1 MISFEEAVE
10 YMKYKHGD
18 QLRKQGTPYYT
29 HPLEVAYML
38 REKGLDEEYQIAGLF
53 HDLLEDTDTTYQE
66 ILYMTNDNVAEAVRL
81 VTKEEGYDVE
91 QYYDRIERNNIA
103 RMVKLADRIHN
114 LSEILSTDRA
124 FIDKYLA
131 ETKKYF
137 YKLAKGTIFEGD
149 LCDIIQ
155 YVENGIKK

>member
-1 MISFEEAVE
+1 MISFEDAVE
-10 YMKYKHGD
+10 FMKYKLGE

-29 HPLEVAYML
+29 HPLEVVYIL
-38 REKGLDEEYQIAGLF
+38 WVKGLDEEYQIAGLF
-53 HDLLEDTDTTYQE
+53 HDLLEDTNTTYQE
-66 ILYMTNDNVAEAVRL
+66 ILNMTDVNVAEAVRL
-81 VTKEEGYDVE
+81 VNKEKGYDVE
-91 QYYDRIERNNIA
+91 QYYDRIERNIIA

-137 YKLAKGTIFEGD
+137 YKLAKDTIFERD

-155 YVENGIKK
+155 YVEDSIKN

>member
-1 MISFEEAVE
+1 MISFEDAVE
-10 YMKYKHGD
+10 FMKYKHGE

-53 HDLLEDTDTTYQE
+53 HDLLEDTNTTYQE
-66 ILYMTNDNVAEAVRL
+66 ILNMTDVNVAEAVRL
-81 VTKEEGYDVE
+81 VTKEKGYDTE
-91 QYYDRIERNNIA
+91 QYYDRIERNKIA

-114 LSEILSTDRA
+114 LSEILCTDRA
-124 FIDKYLA
+124 FIDRYL
-131 ETKKYF
+131 EDTKKYF
-137 YKLAKGTIFEGD
+137 YKLAKDTIFERD

-155 YVENGIKK
+155 YVEDSIK